1 MRELYQVDQYR
12 HMLRRMEA
20 GYKEESSI
28 LRELDPY
35 FNFQDKIKGTLT
47 DIGTGKE

>member
-20 GYKEESSI
+20 DYKEETI
-28 LRELDPY
+28 VLRELDPY
-35 FNFQDKIKGTLT
+35 FGFQDKIKGTLI